1 MVGAKN
7 PSETDEKG
15 EIVMFGLFKSD
26 KKSGKPKILIV
37 DDEPDYVLTIQQHLE
52 WSNYQTAV
60 AVNGQEGL
68 EKAASEKP
76 DLILL
81 DTNMPIMNGHE
92 TLENMSKDPQLKGIP
107 VIMVTAACE
116 MDDIATA
123 SSFGVVDYI
132 AKPFD
137 FAELKEKIANALAG
151 KKALSG
157 V

>member
-1 MVGAKN
+1 
-7 PSETDEKG
+7 
-15 EIVMFGLFKSD
+15 MFGLFKSG

-37 DDEPDYVLTIQQHLE
+37 DDEPDYVTTIQQHLE
-52 WSNYQTAV
+52 WSDYQTAV

-68 EKAASEKP
+68 EKAASEHP

-81 DTNMPIMNGHE
+81 DTNMPVMNGHD
-92 TLENMSKDPQLKGIP
+92 TLERMSKDPQLKNIP

-151 KKALSG
+151 KKTLSG

>member
-1 MVGAKN
+1 
-7 PSETDEKG
+7 
-15 EIVMFGLFKSD
+15 MFGLFKSG
-26 KKSGKPKILIV
+26 KKTGKPKILIV
-37 DDEPDYVLTIQQHLE
+37 DDEPDYVATIQQHLE

-68 EKAASEKP
+68 EKAASEQP

-92 TLENMSKDPQLKGIP
+92 TLENMSKNPQLTGIP

>member
-1 MVGAKN
+1 MTGGHE
-7 PSETDEKG
+7 SLRDGKG
-15 EIVMFGLFKSD
+15 EITMFGLFKTG
-26 KKSGKPKILIV
+26 KKSGKSKILIV
-37 DDEPDYVLTIQQHLE
+37 DDEPDYVTTIQQHLE
-52 WSNYQTAV
+52 WSNYQTVV
-60 AVNGQEGL
+60 AVNGKEGL

-92 TLENMSKDPQLKGIP
+92 TLENMSKDPQFKGIP

-137 FAELKEKIANALAG
+137 FAELKEKIANAIAG

>member
-1 MVGAKN
+1 M
-7 PSETDEKG
+7 PEKPR
-15 EIVMFGLFKSD
+15 V
-26 KKSGKPKILIV
+26 LIV
-37 DDEPDYVLTIQQHLE
+37 DDDIEITELLE
-52 WSNYQTAV
+52 DTLVSSGCCPITTY
-60 AVNGQEGL
+60 NGKDAL
-68 EKAASEKP
+68 EKAENEIP

-92 TLENMSKDPQLKGIP
+92 TLEHMSKDPQLKNIP

-137 FAELKEKIANALAG
+137 FTELKEKIANALAG